1 MLIFGIG
8 KEYWELLVCFVV
20 LPACVTGWEY
30 LYIMLFRS
38 NLILNACEMDK
49 LSKKDLQRNTW
60 IDIRGIIQVCVKKMG
75 ELILLLLVLALSC
88 V

>member
-1 MLIFGIG
+1 
-8 KEYWELLVCFVV
+8 
-20 LPACVTGWEY
+20 
-30 LYIMLFRS
+30 
-38 NLILNACEMDK
+38 MDK